1 MKELTRPKVLETLTN
16 AINEQSARA
25 GVDPE
30 QVLLNMVATFV
41 GLQHEAEQQE
51 KAS

>member
-16 AINEQSARA
+16 AINEQSYAA

-30 QVLLNMVATFV
+30 EVLKNLAATFV
-41 GLQHEAEQQE
+41 ALQHQAEQEQG
-51 KAS
+51 